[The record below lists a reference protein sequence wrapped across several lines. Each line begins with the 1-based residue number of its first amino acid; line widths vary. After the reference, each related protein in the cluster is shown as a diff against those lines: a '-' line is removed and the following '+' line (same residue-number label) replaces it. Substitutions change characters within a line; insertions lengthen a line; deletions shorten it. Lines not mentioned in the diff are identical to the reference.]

1 MALIPY
7 GVTAGLGY
15 KHDFQRDIANLHSE
29 EALDMQHQ
37 AAAEQRVKN
46 LTEGIE
52 FGTAT
57 TPFLQEKLNQEQSGY
72 FTEAAKVRAQNPD
85 LLYNTDKYIEYK
97 SLINKAKN
105 SPLLIESTRMKNEY
119 EKLNEAIKAGDLT
132 PEEQQM
138 ELMHYSEA
146 AKSAKEGGTGTTTY
160 DGYTKQPYSFVNPI
174 NKFDVDK
181 YVSEAATKMDIGL
194 RTEDL
199 GNGLRGVFSE
209 SDPVTL
215 YKTAQA
221 LATNPKV
228 KKSWDKRWDEIGDKQ
243 RAILYNDDKNQFYAS
258 EVERN
263 RKKEPAVFNTG
274 GGGGG
279 MGYDE
284 WLKREKKK
292 RELAAAAA
300 AGQNV
305 FVNHLDNFAKQAI
318 AGQTAEYEDDGNGNQ
333 VLKNVKAGVTPINP
347 KGALVAMGIESVN
360 GAGEPYYTG
369 TVRIRTT
376 ALPNNVDNQ
385 LFNGKQV
392 QVSGYTGTVDD
403 NIYGYGGK
411 AFAKGTMRVPITDFT
426 TVTGIT
432 GFYDDATR
440 AGSNLWNIVKGDQ
453 NNPDKITG
461 ITINKRG
468 KKYGYEAGMFDT
480 NGDGVLEPCVVVET
494 ARESNTSDPGVG
506 KSYNDKANLSA
517 KTNFPTTPANQSA
530 PSFRYSST
538 AEVDGISVE
547 VFSNDQQT
555 WFDANGNKLN

>member
-7 GVTAGLGY
+7 GITAGLGY

-138 ELMHYSEA
+138 ELMRYSEA

-215 YKTAQA
+215 YKTSQA

-228 KKSWDKRWDEIGDKQ
+228 KKAWDKRWNEIGKTQ
-243 RAILYNDDKNQFYAS
+243 QAILYQSDENQFYAS

-274 GGGGG
+274 SGGYSG
-279 MGYDE
+279 MTYE
-284 WLKREKKK
+284 QKIAFEREKA
-292 RELAAAAA
+292 RIAA
-300 AGQNV
+300 QNKTTP
-305 FVNHLDNFAKQAI
+305 FVNHLNVAAKAAI
-318 AGQTAEYEDDGNGNQ
+318 TKQQYVAGD
-333 VLKNVKAGVTPINP
+333 LKAGVMPINP
-347 KGALVAMGIESVN
+347 KGALVAMGIQTTN
-360 GAGEPYYTG
+360 AAGEPYYTG
-369 TVRIRTT
+369 KLKVRVTSSDT
-376 ALPNNVDNQ
+376 QLDTQVFQGKEVD
-385 LFNGKQV
+385 
-392 QVSGYTGTVDD
+392 VSGYTGTVDP
-403 NIYGYGGK
+403 NIYGYGDK
-411 AFAKGTMRVPITDFT
+411 SYAKGTMRVPIDDFT
-426 TVTGIT
+426 SVTGMT
-432 GFYDDATR
+432 GFYSDAAR
-440 AGSNLWNIVKGDQ
+440 AGSNLWNPVYGDQ
-453 NNPDKITG
+453 NDTKKITG
-461 ITINKRG
+461 ITISERG

-480 NGDGVLEPCVVVET
+480 NGDGTLEPCVVVTT
-494 ARESNTSDPGVG
+494 AREVIADDGTG
-506 KSYNDKANLSA
+506 KLYNDKSDLSPKTAFPNTTWTSVSTGETYTEADLQATMAAYPSYTREQIIA
-517 KTNFPTTPANQSA
+517 KFQ
-530 PSFRYSST
+530 
-538 AEVDGISVE
+538 E
-547 VFSNDQQT
+547 
-555 WFDANGNKLN
+555 